1 MLKKFLK
8 KNSELVVML
17 HQLEPVIAQRNRI
30 GYVAA
35 RNYRILSDALIE
47 YNQFKNEL
55 IEKYGTPDKA
65 ENGTELPTASIKVGS
80 PQFKSFCDEMAQY
93 NNIEQQVELMTVK
106 YEDTVGVLSG
116 EEILSIDWM
125 LED

>member
-1 MLKKFLK
+1 MKKFLK

-17 HQLEPVIAQRNRI
+17 HQLEPVLAQRNRI